1 MKYLKSFV
9 AFWKDFLIGDDWMIA
24 AGVVATL
31 TVTAVLVRA
40 AIVPWLWLPLGVAA
54 VLTASLRRA

>member
-9 AFWKDFLIGDDWMIA
+9 AFWKDFLIGDDWTIA

-31 TVTAVLVRA
+31 AVTAVLVHA
-40 AIVPWLWLPLGVAA
+40 AIIPWLWPPLAVAA
-54 VLTASLRRA
+54 VLTSSVRRA